1 MWILSPAAACAKQ
14 LSRRY
19 ICHGKVGSG
28 TNQQLAKILLVEDD
42 IDLAVTIDDGL
53 SAERHTVETFHDGLD
68 GHDTLKMT
76 EYDVIVLD
84 WDLPGMTGIDILK
97 NFRAAGGTTPVI
109 MLTGKGEVAEKEQ
122 GLDSGADDYITKP
135 FNLKEL
141 AARIR
146 SVLRRPPLVQSNVLA
161 YGDLTLDPVKFRVTR
176 GSMELRLLP
185 RDFALLEFLMRH
197 PSEIFSV
204 DTLLARVWQYDSDAT
219 PEGLRV
225 AIRRIRKI
233 VDVSDD
239 LSQSVIENIA
249 RVGYRLRAR

>member
-1 MWILSPAAACAKQ
+1 M
-14 LSRRY
+14 
-19 ICHGKVGSG
+19 
-28 TNQQLAKILLVEDD
+28 AKILLVEDD
-42 IDLAVTIDDGL
+42 IDLAVTISDAL

-68 GHDTLKMT
+68 GEATLKMT

-84 WDLPGMTGIDILK
+84 WDLPGMTGIELLK
-97 NFRAAGGTTPVI
+97 SFRLSGGSTPVI
-109 MLTGKGEVAEKEQ
+109 MLTGKGEMAEKEQ

-146 SVLRRPPLVQSNVLA
+146 SVLRRPPLLQSNVLTH
-161 YGDLTLDPVKFRVTR
+161 GNLTLDPAKFRITR
-176 GSMELRLLP
+176 DGQELRLLP

-239 LSQSVIENIA
+239 LSQSVIENIS
-249 RVGYRLRAR
+249 RVGYRLRGR